1 MKSFKDVQTALTNFA
16 NAQFQLGYATAQLEA
31 ILNPNINKDSASQE
45 QINAPT
51 NYQAESKVQ

>member
-31 ILNPNINKDSASQE
+31 ILNPTLGEKTVDKNDTVVEDSSQSA
-45 QINAPT
+45 N
-51 NYQAESKVQ
+51 